1 MKFVYQLEK
10 TLKILVTIIMSTQ
23 KMRGMSL
30 DKKCRTLSKSF
41 CWTWYCFGWRQ
52 IWKFQRNL
60 YKNVWSRSCTF
71 FLVPGLAWIAKLKM
85 TEVESELLTNMDMVL
100 TVDNFDQESEVEYV
114 VLFFV
119 MQKQI
124 TNIWSA
130 TMKTKN
136 VHTLTKVICMDIQ

>member
-1 MKFVYQLEK
+1 MECL
-10 TLKILVTIIMSTQ
+10 
-23 KMRGMSL
+23 
-30 DKKCRTLSKSF
+30 
-41 CWTWYCFGWRQ
+41 WT
-52 IWKFQRNL
+52 
-60 YKNVWSRSCTF
+60 KNVERYQNLSVERDTVLVEGKFENFRETCIKRYDLDPAHF

-85 TEVESELLTNMDMVL
+85 TKVESELLTNMDMVL

>member
-1 MKFVYQLEK
+1 MECLW
-10 TLKILVTIIMSTQ
+10 I
-23 KMRGMSL
+23 
-30 DKKCRTLSKSF
+30 
-41 CWTWYCFGWRQ
+41 
-52 IWKFQRNL
+52 
-60 YKNVWSRSCTF
+60 KNVERYQNLSVERDTVLVEGKFENFRETCIKTYDLNPAHF